1 MVLPST
7 TLVIT
12 VASLVASANKDRTA
26 IMIII
31 IVTSIMNIAI
41 SLISSSSIIN
51 LIVSVY
57 YVHY

>member
-31 IVTSIMNIAI
+31 IVTIIMNIAI